1 MTITLSPEQEE
12 IVAEA
17 IRSGAYSSP
26 GQVIGRALES
36 LVTDEQW
43 LVGRRDEIDAKLGRA
58 IAQLDRGEGIPGDV
72 ARARLQ
78 ARKREWLEANGHHA

>member
-36 LVTDEQW
+36 LDLRPADLGKPDTVFQ
-43 LVGRRDEIDAKLGRA
+43 LVR
-58 IAQLDRGEGIPGDV
+58 
-72 ARARLQ
+72 
-78 ARKREWLEANGHHA
+78 